1 MSRIDTAA
9 SFQTSRPGPGTEPQA
24 DGGSASPGAAPARA
38 DMPASASR
46 SGAEP
51 AAPVPPAKAGAGGAK
66 RRVLLGLGAVA
77 LAAIVWFGGKWFLVG
92 RFEVS
97 TDDAYVKADTAT
109 IAARASGHIVKV
121 AVVENQFVEAG
132 ALLAEIDPGDGRLS
146 VAAAEGRIATQ
157 KATLDRISAQIGA
170 QRAAI
175 AQSEAQ
181 LASARSDVDRTEA
194 DLSRAT
200 DLVRTAAGTQKTL
213 DQARADR
220 DRTRAAVAVAEAGV
234 AAARGA
240 MGVLE
245 AQRRE
250 AEAGLAELVVALDK
264 AKRDLDFTRVV
275 APFAG
280 VVGNKAVQLGQ
291 LVQPG
296 TRLLALVPLDTV
308 YVEANFKETQL
319 VRLKAG
325 QKVEVTID
333 ALGSRRIEG
342 RVASVAPAS
351 GAQFSLLPPEN
362 ATGNFTKIVQ
372 RVPVRIALPR
382 EVAGEGVIRPGFS
395 AVVTVDTR
403 EGGAEAAK

>member
-1 MSRIDTAA
+1 MSRSEPAVSSPPSAAPQSGAPAPSSAGPRPGSAA
-9 SFQTSRPGPGTEPQA
+9 STG
-24 DGGSASPGAAPARA
+24 DGR
-38 DMPASASR
+38 
-46 SGAEP
+46 
-51 AAPVPPAKAGAGGAK
+51 K
-66 RRVLLGLGAVA
+66 RRLLIGIAGVAVA
-77 LAAIVWFGGKWFLVG
+77 AAAWFGGNWFVFG
-92 RFEVS
+92 RFQVS

-109 IAARASGHIVKV
+109 IAARASGHVVKV
-121 AVVENQFVEAG
+121 AVTDNQFVKEG
-132 ALLAEIDPGDGRLS
+132 DLLAEIDPGDGRLA

-157 KATLDRISAQIGA
+157 KATLARISAQIEA

-194 DLSRAT
+194 DFARAT

-220 DRTRAAVAVAEAGV
+220 DRTRAAVAVADAGV

-250 AEAGLAELVVALDK
+250 ADAGLAELVVALDK
-264 AKRDLDFTRVV
+264 ARRDLDFTRVV
-275 APFAG
+275 APFDG
-280 VVGNKAVQLGQ
+280 VIGNKAVQLGQ

-296 TRLLALVPLDTV
+296 TRLLALVPLDTI

-319 VRLKAG
+319 ARMKSG

-342 RVASVAPAS
+342 RVASLAPAT

-372 RVPVRIALPR
+372 RIPVRISLPR
-382 EVAGEGVIRPGFS
+382 EVARESVIRPGFS
-395 AVVTVDTR
+395 AVVAVDTR
-403 EGGAEAAK
+403 DGGDGGVK